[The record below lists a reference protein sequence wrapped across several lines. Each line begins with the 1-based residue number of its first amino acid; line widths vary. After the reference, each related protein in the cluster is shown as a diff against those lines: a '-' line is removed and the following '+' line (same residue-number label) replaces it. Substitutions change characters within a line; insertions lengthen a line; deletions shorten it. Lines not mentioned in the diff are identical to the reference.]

1 MKPRTFD
8 SRAPA
13 PAGSARPARPAERP
27 RLLSRI
33 SHALGVKRAADS
45 LTVEE
50 AERRMRSQ
58 PTLLATLTPEQLAA
72 FDDYDGPVI
81 CGRGGPKR
89 KL

>member
-1 MKPRTFD
+1 MKTRTSD

-13 PAGSARPARPAERP
+13 SAGSARPARPAERP

-50 AERRMRSQ
+50 AERRMRSRRSF
-58 PTLLATLTPEQLAA
+58 LASLTPEQLAA
-72 FDDYDGPVI
+72 IQEYDGPVI